1 MIALYR
7 TLWVSQ
13 NKKEAIDDFEELFLG
28 DLIGRLVDKHDL
40 SSVEMKKLNLT
51 LAALKQQA
59 PFALLRVFLHYTRT
73 NARLLV
79 HPALCLSL
87 VMPVSYRKARL
98 A

>member
-1 MIALYR
+1 MAAPYR
-7 TLWVSQ
+7 TVWASQ

-79 HPALCLSL
+79 AFSFSLRLILS
-87 VMPVSYRKARL
+87 VSIDK
-98 A
+98 